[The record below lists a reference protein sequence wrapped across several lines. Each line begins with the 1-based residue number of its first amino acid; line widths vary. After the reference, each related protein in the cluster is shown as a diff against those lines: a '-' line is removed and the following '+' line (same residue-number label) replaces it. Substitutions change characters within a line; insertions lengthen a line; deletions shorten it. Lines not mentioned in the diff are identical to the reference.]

1 MKATH
6 LRTPRTMDECR
17 FETDGQAV
25 WKIGNTI
32 DEDLHNIKQISYI
45 IGGFALFL
53 IIFYICKP

>member
-25 WKIGNTI
+25 CKVGNTI
-32 DEDLHNIKQISYI
+32 DEDFHTIKQISYI